1 MAERS
6 QGPSTVC
13 RVGIVEDHC
22 LTITGL
28 RQVLAAEPGL
38 ELVADAATVTQL
50 LAITSD
56 LDLAVLDLRLPDG
69 SSPADNVEQL
79 RRVGIPTLVL
89 TSGDDPYLIRAA
101 ARAGVLG
108 VVLKAAEEKILTAVI
123 RNAAQGQGF
132 PTAEWAAAIDDDAE
146 LGEVGLTPR
155 QRDVLAYFADGMSAD
170 KVARKTG
177 LSENTVNDYLR
188 RIRLKYAESGRRAP
202 SKIDLYKRALEDGWL
217 PRPLPHWPP
226 RRHQP

>member
-1 MAERS
+1 MA
-6 QGPSTVC
+6 GPSSHDQSSGC

-38 ELVADAATVTQL
+38 ELVADAPTVTEL
-50 LAITSD
+50 LALTSD
-56 LDLAVLDLRLPDG
+56 LDLVVLDLRLPDG

-108 VVLKAAEEKILTAVI
+108 VVLKTAAAQTLTTAI
-123 RNAAQGQGF
+123 RTAAQGQAVL
-132 PTAEWAAAIDDDAE
+132 TWEWAAAIDDDTRLDE
-146 LGEVGLTPR
+146 IKLPPR
-155 QRDVLAYFADGMSAD
+155 QREALAYFADGMSA
-170 KVARKTG
+170 KQVARKMDI
-177 LSENTVNDYLR
+177 SEQTVNEYLI
-188 RIRLKYAESGRRAP
+188 RIRMRYAEARRPAP
-202 SKIDLYKRALEDGWL
+202 SKIDLYKRAVEDGWL
-217 PRPLPHWPP
+217 PMPQPRWLRQPRP
-226 RRHQP
+226 